1 MRRASAPDEG
11 MGDGEDKSMIQRQMS
26 RRLIASSIIALCAAA
41 CATSAQAQTTD
52 QQKVKAPDDAAD
64 QTMDGDIVVTARFR
78 AESAQNIGGSLSAID
93 GRAIAREG
101 IEDFEDIAR
110 RVPGLSTIDRGPSQN
125 DVSIRGISNG
135 VSPRLSD
142 LGGSGPLVSQFL
154 DDIPVAAATASQ
166 RDFNYFDF
174 DRIEVLRGPQP
185 TLFGEGSVGGTIRY
199 FSRDPQLSG
208 GAISDMVFQS
218 SLSFTDEGGANVSA
232 STATSFILVP
242 DKLGVRVVGNYRKDA
257 GFIDNPRLG
266 IDNFNDYRAFSGRA
280 VVLWKP
286 VDGLSVR
293 LMAFTGR
300 DEFGG
305 TNEVNAPPAAK
316 TALQLSTP
324 VRGSNYDDF
333 ELYTGKVE
341 YDAGPV
347 TLTSITGWYSR
358 NRRDEFFDAQS
369 AAAFGLFTTSLT
381 AVGLSNADDKSF
393 TQEFRFATNLGGA
406 FDLIGGVYYQDASY
420 IAHLTTTASE
430 FAPFTV
436 PVGGTTLIG
445 QAGSVDSRQI
455 SGFVEGTLKASDRL
469 RLIAG
474 MRYVDEKI
482 TSVSIQSIAAFG
494 GGPVGLAPPFVI
506 VDVNATAT
514 AAGIPL
520 QESFQL
526 RRFLPR
532 VAVEYDLSDGAMLYA
547 VAATGVRNGNLNPFT
562 SALRGAGTPP
572 SLTRFEQARSFR
584 DDRVLSFEIGAKTR
598 WLNNALTV
606 NVSAFHTDFKD
617 PQILTA
623 NPFVLT
629 LNGPDLGIFGVEL
642 QSNWRAARGVNLY
655 VSGTWQDASFKHGAT
670 LANPATLAALGFT
683 QDLQK
688 GNRPVNTPEWAA
700 AAGLDL
706 RQPIGGGLFIT
717 GNASYQY
724 VGSRF
729 ALSQNYPSSR
739 MGQQSFVN
747 LRIGL
752 ETDHWSLTGFVDN
765 LTNTIEYQSIQGNTG
780 TPILVGGNLDF
791 RPTSVSINRPRTI
804 GVQLGM
810 HF

>member
-1 MRRASAPDEG
+1 MKQRHTGRALLTTSALVL
-11 MGDGEDKSMIQRQMS
+11 S
-26 RRLIASSIIALCAAA
+26 
-41 CATSAQAQTTD
+41 ATLYATTAQAQSQSTD
-52 QQKVKAPDDAAD
+52 TPAGQQAAESDA
-64 QTMDGDIVVTARFR
+64 DIVVTARFR
-78 AESAQNIGGSLSAID
+78 AETAQDIGGSISAID

-110 RVPGLSTIDRGPSQN
+110 RTPGLSTIDRGPSQN
-125 DVSIRGISNG
+125 DVSVRGISNG

-199 FSRDPQLSG
+199 FSRDPQLGG
-208 GAISDMVFQS
+208 GAISDMVFQAG
-218 SLSFTDEGGANVSA
+218 LSFTDQGGANVSA
-232 STATSFILVP
+232 SAATSFILVP
-242 DKLGVRVVGNYRKDA
+242 DTLGIRAVVNYRRDD

-266 IDNFNDYRAFSGRA
+266 IDNFNDYRAFSGR
-280 VVLWKP
+280 VVALWKP
-286 VDGLSVR
+286 TDALTVR
-293 LMAFTGR
+293 LMAFAGR

-305 TNEVNAPPAAK
+305 SYEVDAPPASK
-316 TALQLSTP
+316 TALTLSTP
-324 VRGSNYDDF
+324 VRGNNHDDF
-333 ELYTGKVE
+333 ELYTGKIE
-341 YDAGPV
+341 YDAGRV
-347 TLTSITGWYSR
+347 AFTSITGWYSR

-369 AAAFGLFTTSLT
+369 AAAFGLFTTPLT
-381 AVGLSNADDKSF
+381 AVGVSDADDESF
-393 TQEFRFATNLGGA
+393 TQEFRFATDLGGA
-406 FDLIGGVYYQDASY
+406 FDLIGGVYYQKASY
-420 IAHLTTTASE
+420 VAHLTTTAAE
-430 FAPFTV
+430 FAPFTL
-436 PVGGTTLIG
+436 PAGGTTLIG

-455 SGFVEGTLKASDRL
+455 SGFVEGTLRASDRL

-474 MRYVDEKI
+474 VRYVDEKI
-482 TSVSIQSIAAFG
+482 TSLSIQSVAAFG
-494 GGPVGLAPPFVI
+494 GGPTGLAPPFAI
-506 VDVNATAT
+506 VDVNTTAT

-520 QESFQL
+520 EESFQL

-532 VAVEYDLSDGAMLYA
+532 AALEFDVTDNAMLYA
-547 VAATGVRNGNLNPFT
+547 IAATGVRNGNLNPFT
-562 SALRGAGTPP
+562 SALRGAGSPP

-584 DDRVLSFEIGAKTR
+584 EDKVLSFEVGAKTR
-598 WLNNALTV
+598 WLDDALTV
-606 NVSAFHTDFKD
+606 NLSAFHTDFRD

-629 LNGPDLGIFGVEL
+629 LNGPDLEILGVEL
-642 QSNWRAARGVNLY
+642 QSSWRAARGINFHL
-655 VSGTWQDASFKHGAT
+655 SGTWQDASFQRGAT

-700 AAGLDL
+700 ATGVDI
-706 RQPIGGGLFIT
+706 RQPIADDLWIT
-717 GNASYQY
+717 SSLSYQY
-724 VGSRF
+724 VGPRF

-739 MGQQSFVN
+739 MDAQNFVN
-747 LRIGL
+747 LRIGV
-752 ETDHWSLTGFVDN
+752 EGEHWSLTGFVDN
-765 LTNTIEYQSIQGNTG
+765 LTNTIEYQAIQGNTG
-780 TPILVGGNLDF
+780 TPILVGGRLDF

-804 GVQLGM
+804 GVQFGT

>member
-1 MRRASAPDEG
+1 M
-11 MGDGEDKSMIQRQMS
+11 KQRQMGRTLLATS
-26 RRLIASSIIALCAAA
+26 MIALCATLCTAK
-41 CATSAQAQTTD
+41 AQAQATSTSQAEAQPAEEDSD
-52 QQKVKAPDDAAD
+52 Q
-64 QTMDGDIVVTARFR
+64 DIVVTARFR
-78 AESAQNIGGSLSAID
+78 AETAQDIGGSISAID

-101 IEDFEDIAR
+101 IDDFEDIAR
-110 RVPGLSTIDRGPSQN
+110 RTPGLSTIDRGPSQN
-125 DVSIRGISNG
+125 DVSVRGISNG
-135 VSPRLSD
+135 VAPRLSD

-199 FSRDPQLSG
+199 FSRDPQLG
-208 GAISDMVFQS
+208 GSTVSDMVFQS
-218 SLSFTDEGGANVSA
+218 SLSFTDEGGANVAASA
-232 STATSFILVP
+232 ATSFILVP
-242 DKLGVRVVGNYRKDA
+242 DKLGIRVVGNYRKDD

-266 IDNFNDYRAFSGRA
+266 IENFNDYRAFSGRA
-280 VVLWKP
+280 VALWKP
-286 VDGLSVR
+286 TGDFSVR
-293 LMAFTGR
+293 LMAFAGR

-305 TNEVNAPPAAK
+305 TNEVSAPPAAK
-316 TALQLSTP
+316 TALTLSTP
-324 VRGSNYDDF
+324 VSGSNHDNF
-333 ELYTGKVE
+333 ELYTGRLE

-358 NRRDEFFDAQS
+358 SRRDEFFDAQS

-381 AVGLSNADDKSF
+381 AVGLSNADDQSF

-420 IAHLTTTASE
+420 IAHLTTSAPE

-436 PVGGTTLIG
+436 PAGGTTLIG

-474 MRYVDEKI
+474 VRYVDEKI

-494 GGPVGLAPPFVI
+494 GGPTGLAPPFVI
-506 VDVNATAT
+506 ADVNATAT

-520 QESFQL
+520 EESFQL

-532 VAVEYDLSDGAMLYA
+532 AAIEFDVSDDAMLYA
-547 VAATGVRNGNLNPFT
+547 IAATGVRNGNLNPFT
-562 SALRGAGTPP
+562 SALRGAGNPP

-584 DDRVLSFEIGAKTR
+584 EDEVLSFEVGAKTR
-598 WLNNALTV
+598 WLDNALTL
-606 NVSAFHTDFKD
+606 NLSAFHTDFKD

-629 LNGPDLGIFGVEL
+629 LNGPDLEIYGVEL
-642 QSNWRAARGVNLY
+642 QSSWRAARGVNFYL
-655 VSGTWQDASFKHGAT
+655 SGTWQDASFQSGAT
-670 LANPATLAALGFT
+670 LANPATLATLGLT
-683 QDLQK
+683 EDLKK

-700 AAGLDL
+700 AAGLDI
-706 RQPIGGGLFIT
+706 RQPVGDDLSIT
-717 GNASYQY
+717 GNFSYQY

-739 MGQQSFVN
+739 MGEQNFVN
-747 LRIGL
+747 LRVGL
-752 ETDHWSLTGFVDN
+752 EGEHWSLTAFVDN
-765 LTNTIEYQSIQGNTG
+765 LTNEIEYQAIQGNTG
-780 TPILVGGNLDF
+780 TPILVGGKLDF

-804 GVQLGM
+804 GIQLGTR
-810 HF
+810 F

>member
-1 MRRASAPDEG
+1 M
-11 MGDGEDKSMIQRQMS
+11 
-26 RRLIASSIIALCAAA
+26 IALCATLG
-41 CATSAQAQTTD
+41 ATAAQAQ
-52 QQKVKAPDDAAD
+52 ASDDPAD
-64 QTMDGDIVVTARFR
+64 QSSEGDIVVTARFR
-78 AESAQNIGGSLSAID
+78 EETVQDIGGSISAID

-101 IEDFEDIAR
+101 IDEFEDIAR
-110 RVPGLSTIDRGPSQN
+110 RTPGLSTIDRGPSQN
-125 DVSIRGISNG
+125 DVSVRGISNG

-199 FSRDPQLSG
+199 FSRDPNLG
-208 GAISDMVFQS
+208 GALASDMVFQS
-218 SLSFTDEGGANVSA
+218 SLSFTDEGGTNVAASA
-232 STATSFILVP
+232 ASSFILVP
-242 DKLGVRVVGNYRKDA
+242 DRLGIRAVVNYRKDD

-266 IDNFNDYRAFSGRA
+266 IDNFNDYRAFSGR
-280 VVLWKP
+280 VVALWKP
-286 VDGLSVR
+286 TDDLSIR
-293 LMAFTGR
+293 LMAFAGR
-300 DEFGG
+300 DDFGG
-305 TNEVNAPPAAK
+305 SYEVNAPPAAK
-316 TALQLSTP
+316 TALVLSTP
-324 VRGSNYDDF
+324 VQGDNRDKF

-347 TLTSITGWYSR
+347 TLTAITGWYTRS
-358 NRRDEFFDAQS
+358 RRDEFFDAQS
-369 AAAFGLFTTSLT
+369 AAAFGLFTTVLT
-381 AVGLSNADDKSF
+381 ATGLSNADDESF
-393 TQEFRFATNLGGA
+393 TQELRFATDLGGA

-420 IAHLTTTASE
+420 IAHLTTTAPE
-430 FAPFTV
+430 FAPYTT

-455 SGFVEGTLKASDRL
+455 SGFVEGTLRASERL

-474 MRYVDEKI
+474 VRYVDEKI

-494 GGPVGLAPPFVI
+494 GAPNGLAPPFVI
-506 VDVNATAT
+506 ADVNATAT

-520 QESFQL
+520 EESFQL

-532 VAVEYDLSDGAMLYA
+532 AAIELDVGDDAMLYA
-547 VAATGVRNGNLNPFT
+547 IAATGVRNGNLNPFT

-572 SLTRFEQARSFR
+572 SLARFEQARSFR
-584 DDRVLSFEIGAKTR
+584 EDEVLSFEIGAKTR
-598 WLNNALTV
+598 WLDDALTL

-629 LNGPDLGIFGVEL
+629 LNGPDLEIYGVEL
-642 QSNWRAARGVNLY
+642 QSSWRAARGVNFYL
-655 VSGTWQDASFKHGAT
+655 SGTWQDASFQSGAA

-683 QDLQK
+683 EDLQK

-700 AAGLDL
+700 AAGVDI
-706 RQPIGGGLFIT
+706 RQPVDGDLSVT
-717 GNASYQY
+717 ANLSYQY
-724 VGSRF
+724 IGSRF

-739 MGQQSFVN
+739 MGAQNFVN
-747 LRIGL
+747 LRVGL
-752 ETDHWSLTGFVDN
+752 ESEHWSLTAFVDN
-765 LTNTIEYQSIQGNTG
+765 LTNEIEYQAIQGNTG
-780 TPILVGGNLDF
+780 TPILNAGKLDF
-791 RPTSVSINRPRTI
+791 RPTSVSVNRPRTI
-804 GVQLGM
+804 GIQFGTR
-810 HF
+810 F